1 MGERINTAALRDL
14 LNAAFSDEELEIFC
28 YDYEPFRA
36 VYDSFSTGMSRLQK
50 TQILLSWCERNG
62 RFAELLQQVQIRNPY
77 QYDRLIEDIAPPNTT
92 PSPEPTPAEQPAPAE
107 DVDVLQ
113 QTLNTALRTLSI
125 LEQQAAGYTALTIPA
140 HLQIDL
146 DEKRKQV
153 EDLRLRLRKSKGG

>member
-1 MGERINTAALRDL
+1 MEERINMVALRKL
-14 LNAAFSDEELEIFC
+14 LNAAFSDEELEILC
-28 YDYEPFRA
+28 LDHFRA

-50 TQILLSWCERNG
+50 THILITWCERNG

-77 QYDRLIEDIAPPNTT
+77 QYDLFIEAITSPPAAPP
-92 PSPEPTPAEQPAPAE
+92 PEPTPAEHPAFAE
-107 DVDVLQ
+107 DVNVLQ

-153 EDLRLRLRKSKGG
+153 EDLRLRLHKSKGG